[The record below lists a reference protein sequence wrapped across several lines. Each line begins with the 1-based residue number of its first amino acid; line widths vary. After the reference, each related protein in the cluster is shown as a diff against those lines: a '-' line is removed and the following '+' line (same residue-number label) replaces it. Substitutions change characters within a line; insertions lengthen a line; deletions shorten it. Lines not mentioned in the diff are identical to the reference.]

1 MKNFIAGFIM
11 FLLLSSTQGSEAA
24 IHLEKGQ
31 TLFEIGS
38 SLNSNVNVDGP
49 ISVDIKGESGYKLAI
64 IHAINDNFAL
74 QYKLSD
80 FATEEKTFF
89 GLTDSGD
96 AKVQDLNL
104 LYHVTPFV
112 NLIAGYEHSKMHY
125 DKYVASSEK
134 SAFHVGLT
142 AYQPISEKTDLFATY
157 IYGKDV
163 SMAEF
168 GISYDI
174 NDHSLF
180 TVSYIHRRLDNVELR
195 SNILQMNTSANYQ
208 MSGLAFMYGMKL

>member
-1 MKNFIAGFIM
+1 MKKFIAAFAL
-11 FLLLSSTQGSEAA
+11 FLLLTVAQSTEAA
-24 IHLEKGQ
+24 VHLEKGQ
-31 TLFEIGS
+31 TLLEIGS

-64 IHAINDNFAL
+64 IHAINKDFAL

-80 FATEEKTFF
+80 FDTEEKTFF

-96 AKVQDLNL
+96 AKVQDINL
-104 LYHVTPFV
+104 LYHVTPYV
-112 NLIAGYEHSKMHY
+112 NLIAGYEYSKLHY

-134 SAFHVGLT
+134 TAFHAGLT
-142 AYQPISEKTDLFATY
+142 AYRPVSDKADLFATY

-163 SMAEF
+163 SLTEI
-168 GISYDI
+168 GIAYDI
-174 NDHSLF
+174 NDRSLF
-180 TVSYIHRRLDNVELR
+180 TISYIDRRLDNVDLR
-195 SNILQMNTSANYQ
+195 SNSLHINTTANYR